1 MLFHNRKILRNKEMP
16 FFLRLM
22 ITVFNPIG
30 VIQRDIGV
38 EYLKY
43 FLNNLPIP
51 PFRGDGQK
59 HPF

>member
-1 MLFHNRKILRNKEMP
+1 MRNKEMP